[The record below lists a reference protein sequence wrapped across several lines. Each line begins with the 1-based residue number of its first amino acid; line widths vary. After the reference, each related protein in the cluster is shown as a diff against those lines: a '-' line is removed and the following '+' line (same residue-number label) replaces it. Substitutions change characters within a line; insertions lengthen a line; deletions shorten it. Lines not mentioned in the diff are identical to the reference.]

1 MEGMLVEGENMW
13 SKILS
18 AIVVTV
24 FFPWSLLVMILLYGW
39 DKALIIL
46 RELAADRY
54 VLIALLVITVI
65 ILEFVVLPPL

>member
-1 MEGMLVEGENMW
+1 MW

-65 ILEFVVLPPL
+65 ILEFVVLPP

>member
-1 MEGMLVEGENMW
+1 MW

-46 RELAADRY
+46 TELATDRY

>member
-1 MEGMLVEGENMW
+1 MW

-18 AIVVTV
+18 ATAITI
-24 FFPWSLLVMILLYGW
+24 FFPWSLLVLILLYGW

-46 RELAADRY
+46 RDLTANRY

-65 ILEFVVLPPL
+65 ILQFVVLPPL

>member
-1 MEGMLVEGENMW
+1 MW
-13 SKILS
+13 SKTLS
-18 AIVVTV
+18 AIVIIV

-39 DKALIIL
+39 DRALIIL
-46 RELAADRY
+46 RELTAGRY

>member
-1 MEGMLVEGENMW
+1 MW

-18 AIVVTV
+18 AILITV

-39 DKALIIL
+39 DKTFIIL
-46 RELAADRY
+46 RELATDRY

>member
-1 MEGMLVEGENMW
+1 MW

-18 AIVVTV
+18 ATVIIV

-46 RELAADRY
+46 IELATDRY
-54 VLIALLVITVI
+54 VLIAILVITVI
-65 ILEFVVLPPL
+65 ILQFVVLPPL